1 MTNEEEALLL
11 ELERGLRGACVAD
24 AVSEPIRAWA
34 MPLLVKLDDARAA
47 AAATPG
53 LGKAVG
59 GVKNVFTVGPARR
72 AVLEWALRECE
83 RVARLPERVSP
94 AIYWAVA
101 APGVKLSAAELKEKS
116 WCAGFALCSVKSAGF
131 GFRTR
136 WDFMGKGMGS
146 SIYPTTDPEPGDIAY
161 FDKPNQHY
169 AVIEAVSTDMLWLVN
184 GNSTGKGV
192 ARSAVQRSKVS
203 ACYSIDRMLADPV
216 PSATPQT

>member
-1 MTNEEEALLL
+1 MTNEEEAILL
-11 ELERGLRGACVAD
+11 ELERGLRAACVAGS
-24 AVSEPIRAWA
+24 VSKPIQNWA
-34 MPLLVKLDDARAA
+34 QPLLANLDKAREL

-59 GVKNVFTVGPARR
+59 GVKNVFTVGPERR
-72 AVLEWALRECE
+72 AVLEWTLRECE

-94 AIYWAVA
+94 AVYWDVA

-116 WCAGFALCSVKSAGF
+116 WCGGYALCSVKSAGF
-131 GFRTR
+131 GFKTR
-136 WDFMGKGMGS
+136 WDFNGRGMGS
-146 SIYPTTDPEPGDIAY
+146 SIYPTTDPEPADIAY

-169 AVIEAVSTDMLWLVN
+169 AVIEAVSADMLWLVN

-203 ACYSIDRMLADPV
+203 ACYSIARMLADPV

>member
-1 MTNEEEALLL
+1 VTNEEKAILL
-11 ELERGLRGACVAD
+11 ELEQGLRAACVAGS
-24 AVSEPIRAWA
+24 VSEPIQVWA
-34 MPLLVKLDDARAA
+34 QPLLVSLDKAREL

-59 GVKNVFTVGPARR
+59 GVKNVFTVGPDRR

-83 RVARLPERVSP
+83 RVARLPERVDP
-94 AIYWAVA
+94 ATYWKVA
-101 APGVKLSAAELKEKS
+101 APGVTLTPRELKEKS
-116 WCAGFALCSVKSAGF
+116 WCGGFCLWAVRWAGF

-136 WDFMGKGMGS
+136 WDFNGKGLGT
-146 SIYPTTDPEPGDIAY
+146 SIYPTTEPEPGDIAY

-169 AVIEAVSTDMLWLVN
+169 ALIEAVSSDMLWLVN

-216 PSATPQT
+216 PGVTPQT